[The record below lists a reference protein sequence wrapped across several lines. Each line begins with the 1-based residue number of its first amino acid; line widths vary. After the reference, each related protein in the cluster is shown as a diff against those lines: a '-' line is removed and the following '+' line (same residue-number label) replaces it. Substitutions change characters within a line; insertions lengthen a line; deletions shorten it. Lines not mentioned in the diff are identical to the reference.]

1 VTVAERVAGP
11 QFAATV
17 TDIRLESETG
27 GQRWWQVALDRTA
40 FAPGI
45 SAGVL
50 VAVARSG
57 ARLEVAVERVEADV
71 AGELWHI
78 VRKPLPVGGE
88 VTGHVESAPRCEI

>member
-1 VTVAERVAGP
+1 MTVAERVAGP
-11 QFAATV
+11 LFAATV
-17 TDIRLESETG
+17 TDIRLESEAG

-40 FAPGI
+40 FLPGE

-57 ARLEVAVERVEADV
+57 ARLEVVVERVEEDP
-71 AGELWHI
+71 AGEVWHV

-88 VTGHVESAPRCEI
+88 VTGHVESHARREI